1 MTIDKVINDNLAEI
15 SLTGWLDTK
24 TAPEFAAELEQLPAE
39 VTEIKFNLAELE
51 YISSAGIRQ
60 IVAAYK
66 KMSGNIE
73 LLNVSDDV
81 KDLFRMTGLD
91 KKITIK

>member
-24 TAPEFAAELEQLPAE
+24 TAPVFAAEMDELPAE
-39 VTEIKFNLAELE
+39 VTEIRFNMAELE

-60 IVAAYK
+60 IVSAYK
-66 KMSGNIE
+66 KMNGKIE

>member
-1 MTIDKVINDNLAEI
+1 MTIDKGINGNLAEI

-24 TAPEFAAELEQLPAE
+24 TAPEFAAEMDQLPSE
-39 VTEIKFNLAELE
+39 VTEIKFDLAELE

-91 KKITIK
+91 KKITIR